1 MLQSQKYPSQLTVEI
16 RIAWKIGPYQRYL
29 VYSPNNAKLAFWS
42 FPELQKAPSPTL
54 IRISSWQLGKHLP
67 GAALPSQKRHTF
79 TCRRLSFSQHKLD
92 TLLPYASPNPLSFY
106 ASPNLLSC
114 SQSLQNLQTLP
125 CRQLSF
131 SLALQ
136 NRDTLLPYES
146 RKNIRFS
153 QVIFLLPISK

>member
-1 MLQSQKYPSQLTVEI
+1 MEELATKGQMQRERRGFDLRDELSSSS
-16 RIAWKIGPYQRYL
+16 IGPTRWAQRCSEQGHFLYL
-29 VYSPNNAKLAFWS
+29 KKKKRV
-42 FPELQKAPSPTL
+42 
-54 IRISSWQLGKHLP
+54 R
-67 GAALPSQKRHTF
+67 AALPFQKRHTF

-114 SQSLQNLQTLP
+114 SQSLQNLQMLP
-125 CRQLSF
+125 CSQLSF